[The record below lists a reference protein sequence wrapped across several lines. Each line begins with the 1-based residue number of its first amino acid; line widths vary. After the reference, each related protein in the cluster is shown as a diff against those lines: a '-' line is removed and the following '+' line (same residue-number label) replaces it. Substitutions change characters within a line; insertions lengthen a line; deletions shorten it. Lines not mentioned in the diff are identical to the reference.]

1 MKAAAAIFLCMLG
14 CAPAAALAD
23 DAAPAILSPAPGA
36 VVTSPVTVTISPG
49 GGSAAMDMAMPGM
62 SGMAHGHLHLI
73 IDAPLP
79 PTGAHIPMDKR
90 HLHLMH
96 GETSKTISLPPGQHT
111 IQLIAGSAGHA
122 VPKDAAHSD
131 PVTFTVK

>member
-1 MKAAAAIFLCMLG
+1 
-14 CAPAAALAD
+14 
-23 DAAPAILSPAPGA
+23 
-36 VVTSPVTVTISPG
+36 
-49 GGSAAMDMAMPGM
+49 MDMAMPGM
-62 SGMAHGHLHLI
+62 AGMAHGHLHLI

-79 PTGAHIPMDKR
+79 AAGARIPMDKK

-96 GETSKTISLPPGQHT
+96 GETSKTFALPPGQHT

>member
-1 MKAAAAIFLCMLG
+1 MKTADAIFVFALACM
-14 CAPAAALAD
+14 PAAALAG

-36 VVTSPVTVTISPG
+36 TVSSPVTVTISPG
-49 GGSAAMDMAMPGM
+49 GSTDAMDMAMP
-62 SGMAHGHLHLI
+62 GMAHGHLHLI

-79 PTGAHIPMDKR
+79 APGARIPMDKK

-96 GETSKTISLPPGQHT
+96 GETRKIIQLSPGQHT

-122 VPKDAAHSD
+122 VPQDAAHSE
-131 PVTFTVK
+131 VVRFTVR